1 MTSAAVALRSFEQ
14 LIVQIITKDRTSSI
28 KQVRM
33 NWIFSQHMA
42 LPYQNSL
49 ADIMRAGMALN
60 VRIDMRS

>member
-14 LIVQIITKDRTSSI
+14 LIVSRLLQKIEQAQLSTYELDFFATHG
-28 KQVRM
+28 
-33 NWIFSQHMA
+33 FA
-42 LPYQNSL
+42 YQNSL